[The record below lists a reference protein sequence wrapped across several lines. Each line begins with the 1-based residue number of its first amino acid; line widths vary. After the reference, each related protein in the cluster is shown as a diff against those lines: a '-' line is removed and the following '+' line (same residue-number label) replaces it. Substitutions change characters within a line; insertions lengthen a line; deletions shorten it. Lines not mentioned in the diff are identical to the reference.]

1 MPFLFLIPVAFLLFA
16 SSGAPPAKA
25 AEIDHAREYRS
36 CMTQAKR
43 DPGQAFESAL
53 AWRDMGGGDAA
64 NHCLAVA
71 LMGLKQYA
79 EAAKRFEALAQNT
92 RKEAPFKAKL
102 LAQAAQA
109 LLMDGQTGRADAA
122 LTSALKL
129 KPNDVDLLIDRGFV
143 RASLRRYREAVADF
157 DRAIALIPGRAD
169 AFVFRAGAY
178 RYLGEPEKA
187 LADANQALVIN
198 PDHPDGLL
206 ERGIILR
213 LKGDK
218 AGARKDWLKVLSD
231 YPGSAAARVAGA
243 NLEQMDVKEDSP

>member
-1 MPFLFLIPVAFLLFA
+1 MPLLFLISFVFLLL
-16 SSGAPPAKA
+16 APANA

-36 CMTQAKR
+36 CMAMAKR
-43 DPGQAFESAL
+43 DPGQAFEKAL

-71 LMGLKQYA
+71 LMGLEQYG

-92 RKEAPFKAKL
+92 RKGPPFKAKL

-109 LLMDGQTGRADAA
+109 LLMDGQDSRADAA

-129 KPNDVDLLIDRGFV
+129 KPNDINFLIDRGFV
-143 RASLRRYREAVADF
+143 RASLKRYGEAVADF
-157 DRAIALIPGRAD
+157 DRAIALNPGRAD

-178 RYLGEPEKA
+178 RYLGEPGKA
-187 LADANQALVIN
+187 LADANRALAIN
-198 PDHPDGLL
+198 PGHPDGLL

-213 LKGDK
+213 LKGDT

-231 YPGSAAARVAGA
+231 YPGTPAARVAGA
-243 NLEQMDVKEDSP
+243 NLEKMDVKEDSP